1 MSSPG
6 LGILFGLASALV
18 WGSGDYC
25 GGRAALHGKPVQATF
40 LAALSGLVML
50 SLAAIARGE
59 ALPSL
64 IGAVWAIMAGIAGML
79 GIAALYGGLAVGNAS
94 LVAPTAAVVGAV
106 APLGVSLFFE
116 GWPSFAQ
123 LGGLMLGLIG
133 IWLVSR
139 PAEGT
144 GGTTRRGFGLAIL
157 AGISFGSFFVLLAQ
171 TEREQIVITLVLAKA
186 AALGAAA
193 LWLWMQR
200 SRLPSP
206 TDNPL
211 GLWAGVLDAGGNVLY
226 LLAVNFTR
234 LDVAAVTAS
243 MYPATTVLL
252 SALLLRQKISRAQLF
267 GLLLCLS
274 ALALLAI

>member
-1 MSSPG
+1 MSSHG

-25 GGRAALHGKPVQATF
+25 GGRAAFHIKPLQATF

-64 IGAVWAIMAGIAGML
+64 MGAVWAIAAGVAGMI

-94 LVAPTAAVVGAV
+94 LVAPTAAVVGAI

-123 LGGLMLGLIG
+123 LGGLMLGLVG

-139 PAEGT
+139 PTENT
-144 GGTTRRGFGLAIL
+144 GGVGHRGFGLAIL
-157 AGISFGSFFVLLAQ
+157 AGISFGGFFVLLAQ
-171 TEREQIVITLVLAKA
+171 IEREQIFITLVVAKTAAVVA
-186 AALGAAA
+186 AAL
-193 LWLWMQR
+193 LLWMQR
-200 SRLPSP
+200 SQLPP
-206 TDNPL
+206 LTGNPL
-211 GLWAGVLDAGGNVLY
+211 GLLAGVLDAGGNILY

-234 LDVAAVTAS
+234 LDIAAVTAS
-243 MYPATTVLL
+243 MYPGTTVLL
-252 SALLLRQKISRAQLF
+252 SALLLRQKISRAQLL
-267 GLLLCLS
+267 GLFFCLC